1 MAELATIARPYA
13 EATFR
18 AAQEKGTLG
27 KTDEGLAYAA
37 AIARD
42 ERVHALLMNPKVS
55 AAQKKELFASVAGD
69 HLDEITRNLFA
80 LLVDGHRE
88 ALLGYVQEQFEALKR
103 EHEKVVSA
111 RITSAQP
118 LSGQQRDDIV
128 AALEKRYG
136 KKVEAELDVD
146 PELLGGARVQVGD
159 QVIHASVRDALA
171 QMAAALT
178 R

>member
-1 MAELATIARPYA
+1 MAELATVARPYA

-18 AAQEKGTLG
+18 AALDKGSLAG
-27 KTDEGLAYAA
+27 AADGLALLA
-37 AIARD
+37 AIAAD
-42 ERVHALLMNPKVS
+42 ERVRSVMTDPRVS
-55 AAQKKELFASVAGD
+55 HAQKKDLFASIAGD
-69 HLDEITRNLFA
+69 RLDQVTRNL
-80 LLVDGHRE
+80 LGVLVDNRRE
-88 ALLGYVQEQFEALKR
+88 ELIGAIAQEFDALKR
-103 EHEKVVSA
+103 EHERVVKA

-118 LSGQQRDDIV
+118 LSDAQRGDIV
-128 AALEKRYG
+128 AALERRYG

-171 QMAAALT
+171 QMAAVLA